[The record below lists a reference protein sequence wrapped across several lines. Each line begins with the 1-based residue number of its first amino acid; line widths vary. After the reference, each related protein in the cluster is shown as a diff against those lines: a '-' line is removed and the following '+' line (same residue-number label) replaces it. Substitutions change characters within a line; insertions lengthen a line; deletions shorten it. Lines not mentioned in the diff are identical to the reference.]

1 MGDLPVWEISL
12 AAATAAASGDL
23 RMRPAAAPSELRK
36 KPAAQPAV
44 SSDKDFTVNK
54 EGMAKCRPYKKA
66 SYLLNGGDKKSV
78 CNVTAKAAAQDYDV
92 VCKIFDWINWIN
104 QQEGDVKKSEAEAY
118 KRELLGRSEDVN

>member
-54 EGMAKCRPYKKA
+54 EGMTKCGPYKNA

-78 CNVTAKAAAQDYDV
+78 CNVTAKAAAQHYDV
-92 VCKIFDWINWIN
+92 VCKIFDWIN

-118 KRELLGRSEDVN
+118 KRELLGRSEDVS